1 MRARNQTP
9 GVEPEEET
17 SPWGKWSDRS
27 EAIATSGKGKGVA
40 DAGKAV
46 GGMAGKLLAGVAKD
60 IDLVATGGKL
70 AEKMDDKKKADD
82 GGSFWQDRQRHF
94 ATETF
99 LAKHFLL
106 VV

>member
-1 MRARNQTP
+1 MGLA
-9 GVEPEEET
+9 
-17 SPWGKWSDRS
+17 
-27 EAIATSGKGKGVA
+27 
-40 DAGKAV
+40 
-46 GGMAGKLLAGVAKD
+46 GMAGKLLAGVAKD

-106 VV
+106 LVVLNFKRLVIIKDF